1 MSTDIPQIYTV
12 RQKSLSEINRLLNLK
27 NRRSNQDNARQI
39 INELRE
45 HYDYDGE
52 YDTRYIREFLK
63 IYNMSIE
70 NELDRYVREIKLD
83 NIKNDND
90 KYHIDEDK
98 YNQLRNPHYSE
109 ELKALILAKQADEVT
124 QHAQDILQQNHID
137 DSEEEQAE
145 QEQISIPETTFDELI
160 DETDDEQNNF
170 LTDKDMS
177 QPEPFPRVQFAND
190 AMQRLRRQSTARLGN
205 INTVDLANAR
215 NTIQQRQRNINP
227 NLHPRTKKNKYG
239 ITGMDDLIR
248 VVVNLK
254 NDVKQIREAQ
264 SVESANDWIQSHGYD
279 DLYNVVEED
288 LDDDGYPEV
297 VVKDNSG
304 KNVIVNGYTTEPSLF
319 PYRKQYY
326 STHATKASRKNN
338 PWKNYIKNEFYHPV
352 FDATGRTVQSISEDA
367 AQFDD
372 LISSHGYTRNM
383 RPKKH
388 SSYQAFTA
396 RCITPFYQAL
406 KYLNHHN
413 VPFKLAQLSAYI
425 WKEIVRNPA
434 LVHVYGENVLQEVTD
449 AKELTKLCN
458 QREVKDAI
466 ENIVVP
472 YISDPKGMFEDILP
486 IVIDQWRQHGFNMSA
501 DNVRDFI
508 LTSYALVNNVA
519 LPNRAEFGNWKVT
532 VIRNNQRVR
541 EYVEQIAQLHE
552 E

>member
-12 RQKSLSEINRLLNLK
+12 RQKSLFEINGLLHLSNK
-27 NRRSNQDNARQI
+27 RSNQANAEQI
-39 INELRE
+39 VNELRE
-45 HYDYDGE
+45 HYDYEGE

-63 IYNMSIE
+63 IYNANVE
-70 NELDRYVREIKLD
+70 NELDRYIREIKLE
-83 NIKNDND
+83 NIKNDDD

-98 YNQLRNPHYSE
+98 YNHLRNPHYTE
-109 ELKALILAKQADEVT
+109 ELKALILAKQAAEVT
-124 QHAQDILQQNHID
+124 QQAENILQQN
-137 DSEEEQAE
+137 
-145 QEQISIPETTFDELI
+145 QINS
-160 DETDDEQNNF
+160 DDEQNSF
-170 LTDKDMS
+170 LTNKDMT
-177 QPEPFPRVQFAND
+177 QTEPFPRVQFAND
-190 AMQRLRRQSTARLGN
+190 AMQRLRRQSTARIGN
-205 INTVDLANAR
+205 INHVDLANAR
-215 NTIQQRQRNINP
+215 NTIQQRQRNLNP

-264 SVESANDWIQSHGYD
+264 SLESATDWIQSHGYN

-319 PYRKQYY
+319 PYRKEYY
-326 STHATKASRKNN
+326 SKHPTKASRKNN
-338 PWKNYIKNEFYHPV
+338 PWKNYIQNEFYHPV
-352 FDATGRTVQSISEDA
+352 FDATGRTVLSISDDA
-367 AQFDD
+367 ARFDET
-372 LISSHGYTRNM
+372 ISNHGYTRSM
-383 RPKKH
+383 KPKKH
-388 SSYQAFTA
+388 SSYQAFTV

-434 LVHVYGENVLQEVTD
+434 LVHVYGEDVLREVSD
-449 AKELTKLCN
+449 AKELTKLCS

-472 YISDPKGMFEDILP
+472 YISNPKGMFEDILP
-486 IVIDQWRQHGFNMSA
+486 IVIDQWREHGYNMTSNDA
-501 DNVRDFI
+501 KDFI
-508 LTSYALVNNVA
+508 LASYAIVHNVK
-519 LPNRAEFGNWKVT
+519 LPNRAQFNNWRDAT
-532 VIRNNQRVR
+532 IRSNQQVKAT
-541 EYVEQIAQLHE
+541 VEQIAQML
-552 E
+552 